1 MPFPYRVIL
10 VSLLL
15 HSFNCC
21 THSPIRHFA
30 FVTLRSFPMFCHISF
45 LFSFNAVPIILCHLM
60 SNLVDSL
67 DLLLSFSTQMIHSVV
82 LKVSLY
88 LFPFQGSPGPIP
100 IPFPFPPFFLPLS
113 DDSRFRSSGSM
124 YIPFPSR
131 AVQCVCNNQHMQMSD
146 SGLADAEGR

>member
-1 MPFPYRVIL
+1 MSMLMRYLYPLLIQSYPILILILFLSPFLFHSINTYVIFLYIAPLIVPEGPHFVFSWAIYMPFPYRVIL

-30 FVTLRSFPMFCHISF
+30 FVTLRSFPIFCHISF

-60 SNLVDSL
+60 SNLVNSL
-67 DLLLSFSTQMIHSVV
+67 DLLLSFSTRMVHSVV

-88 LFPFQGSPGPIP
+88 LFPF
-100 IPFPFPPFFLPLS
+100 
-113 DDSRFRSSGSM
+113 
-124 YIPFPSR
+124 
-131 AVQCVCNNQHMQMSD
+131 
-146 SGLADAEGR
+146 